1 MVGSKEPWETDM
13 SSTTKDGKSKTIEE
27 DPGVDKKPTKAKPGM
42 WYGGGCSQGILPM
55 SGSYGVWY

>member
-1 MVGSKEPWETDM
+1 M
-13 SSTTKDGKSKTIEE
+13 SSTTKDSKTETLEE
-27 DPGVDKKPTKAKPGM
+27 DPGVDKKPTKVKPGM